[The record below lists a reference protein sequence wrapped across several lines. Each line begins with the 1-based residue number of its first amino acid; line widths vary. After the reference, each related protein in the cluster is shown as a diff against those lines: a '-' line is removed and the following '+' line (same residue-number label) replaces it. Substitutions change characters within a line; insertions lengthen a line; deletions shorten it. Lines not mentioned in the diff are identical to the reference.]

1 MLNMKFEIK
10 QNEYSVATKW
20 RLCAA
25 EAEKTIYIMMI
36 YIKIVNLRFISHVSR
51 LVGKGP
57 HVIWKAF
64 G

>member
-36 YIKIVNLRFISHVSR
+36 YIKIVNLRYFRQSKISIMIFIQI
-51 LVGKGP
+51 LYN
-57 HVIWKAF
+57 II
-64 G
+64 